1 MKKLIFVWMLCVCI
15 GFGMTAQ
22 ASGTLF
28 NAYLPKA
35 ILSEEEAV
43 QEKIQMKPDMLK
55 VVRQSVI
62 PWDDE
67 GTQWS
72 VFIEVENESESKIV
86 LDETWLIACNA
97 EKEEFARWHV
107 PAIDGAFWKTGRT
120 VQPGGRVVLFA
131 GTDEVRTW
139 VQHPQTHEKTEKTVS
154 PAGLSAFAGKIRRA
168 KSLRMRLDTRIV
180 SEAKEYTEQVETA
193 KAWIADGKLHLET
206 TDEFDPEGVVTLS
219 VVVTDGDG
227 RMLDA
232 MQDSV
237 AHNESL
243 VQNGRFRAEKT
254 LAPYV
259 DEKTAQS
266 AKFEITE
273 RKKPQKTVDKSR

>member
-35 ILSEEEAV
+35 ILSEEEAA

-107 PAIDGAFWKTGRT
+107 PAIGGAFYST
-120 VQPGGRVVLFA
+120 VRVIQPGEWVVLFA
-131 GTDEVRTW
+131 GAKEIQAYTYDEKRGT
-139 VQHPQTHEKTEKTVS
+139 TEWKTVGQT
-154 PAGLSAFAGKIRRA
+154 GLGEFAGKIRRA
-168 KSLRMRLDTRIV
+168 KFLRVRLEARIDSQTRGHLEKV
-180 SEAKEYTEQVETA
+180 TDA
-193 KAWIADGKLHLET
+193 KAWIEDGKLHLET
-206 TDEFDPEGVVTLS
+206 AEGLDLSGFVSLS
-219 VVVTDGDG
+219 VIVSDREGHI
-227 RMLDA
+227 LDVL
-232 MQDSV
+232 QERTED
-237 AHNESL
+237 NESML
-243 VQNGRFRAEKT
+243 NGGTFKAEKE
-254 LAPYV
+254 LAPYMSQK
-259 DEKTAQS
+259 KTEDVIFQVVGY
-266 AKFEITE
+266 KF
-273 RKKPQKTVDKSR
+273 P

>member
-35 ILSEEEAV
+35 ILSEEEAA

-67 GTQWS
+67 GTKWS

-107 PAIDGAFWKTGRT
+107 PAIGGAFYST
-120 VQPGGRVVLFA
+120 VRVIQPGERVVLFA
-131 GTDEVRTW
+131 GAKEIQAYTYDEKRGT
-139 VQHPQTHEKTEKTVS
+139 TEWKTVGQT
-154 PAGLSAFAGKIRRA
+154 GLGEFAGKIRRA
-168 KSLRMRLDTRIV
+168 KFLRVRLEARIDSQTRGHLEKV
-180 SEAKEYTEQVETA
+180 TDA
-193 KAWIADGKLHLET
+193 KAWIEDGKLHLET
-206 TDEFDPEGVVTLS
+206 AEGLDLSGFVSLS
-219 VVVTDGDG
+219 VIVSDREGHILDVLQERTEDNKS
-227 RMLDA
+227 ML
-232 MQDSV
+232 
-237 AHNESL
+237 
-243 VQNGRFRAEKT
+243 NGGTFKAEKE
-254 LAPYV
+254 LAPYMSQK
-259 DEKTAQS
+259 KTEDVIFQVVGY
-266 AKFEITE
+266 KF
-273 RKKPQKTVDKSR
+273 P

>member
-35 ILSEEEAV
+35 ILSEEEAA

-72 VFIEVENESESKIV
+72 IFIEVENESESKIV
-86 LDETWLIACNA
+86 LDETWLIACDE

-107 PAIDGAFWKTGRT
+107 PAIGGAFYST
-120 VQPGGRVVLFA
+120 VRVIQPGERVVLFA
-131 GTDEVRTW
+131 GAKEIQAYTYDEKRGT
-139 VQHPQTHEKTEKTVS
+139 TEWKTVGQT
-154 PAGLSAFAGKIRRA
+154 GLGEFAGKIRRA
-168 KSLRMRLDTRIV
+168 KFLRVRLEARIDSQTRGHLEKV
-180 SEAKEYTEQVETA
+180 TDA
-193 KAWIADGKLHLET
+193 KAWIEDGKLHLET
-206 TDEFDPEGVVTLS
+206 AEGLDLSGFVSLS
-219 VVVTDGDG
+219 VIVSDREGHI
-227 RMLDA
+227 LDVL
-232 MQDSV
+232 QERTED
-237 AHNESL
+237 NESML
-243 VQNGRFRAEKT
+243 NGGTFKAEKE
-254 LAPYV
+254 LAPYMSQK
-259 DEKTAQS
+259 KTEDVIFQVVGY
-266 AKFEITE
+266 KF
-273 RKKPQKTVDKSR
+273 P

>member
-1 MKKLIFVWMLCVCI
+1 MKKLVFVWMLCVCI

-35 ILSEEEAV
+35 ILSEEEAA

-97 EKEEFARWHV
+97 KKEEFARWHV
-107 PAIDGAFWKTGRT
+107 PAIDGAFYST
-120 VQPGGRVVLFA
+120 VRVIQPGERVVLFA
-131 GTDEVRTW
+131 GAKEIQAYTYDEKRGT
-139 VQHPQTHEKTEKTVS
+139 TEWKTVGQT
-154 PAGLSAFAGKIRRA
+154 GLGEFAGKIRRA
-168 KSLRMRLDTRIV
+168 KFLRVRLEARIDSQTRGHLEKV
-180 SEAKEYTEQVETA
+180 TDA
-193 KAWIADGKLHLET
+193 KAWIEDGKLHLET
-206 TDEFDPEGVVTLS
+206 AEGLDLSGFVSLS
-219 VVVTDGDG
+219 VIVSDREGHI
-227 RMLDA
+227 LDVL
-232 MQDSV
+232 QERTED
-237 AHNESL
+237 NESML
-243 VQNGRFRAEKT
+243 NGGTFKAEKE
-254 LAPYV
+254 LAPYMSQK
-259 DEKTAQS
+259 KTEDVIFQVVGY
-266 AKFEITE
+266 KF
-273 RKKPQKTVDKSR
+273 P

>member
-35 ILSEEEAV
+35 ILSEEEAA

-107 PAIDGAFWKTGRT
+107 PAIGGAFYST
-120 VQPGGRVVLFA
+120 VRVIQPNERVVLFA
-131 GTDEVRTW
+131 GAKEIQAYTYDEKRGT
-139 VQHPQTHEKTEKTVS
+139 TEWKTVGQT
-154 PAGLSAFAGKIRRA
+154 GLGEFAGKIRRA
-168 KSLRMRLDTRIV
+168 KFLRVRLEARIDSQTRGHLEKV
-180 SEAKEYTEQVETA
+180 TDA
-193 KAWIADGKLHLET
+193 KAWIEDGKLHLET
-206 TDEFDPEGVVTLS
+206 AEGLDLSGFVSLS
-219 VVVTDGDG
+219 VIVSDREGHI
-227 RMLDA
+227 LDVL
-232 MQDSV
+232 QERTED
-237 AHNESL
+237 NESML
-243 VQNGRFRAEKT
+243 NGGPFKAEKE
-254 LAPYV
+254 LAPYMSQK
-259 DEKTAQS
+259 KTEDVVFLVVGY
-266 AKFEITE
+266 KF
-273 RKKPQKTVDKSR
+273 P

>member
-1 MKKLIFVWMLCVCI
+1 MKKLVFVWMLCVCI

-72 VFIEVENESESKIV
+72 VFVEVENESESKIV

-107 PAIDGAFWKTGRT
+107 PAIGGAFYST
-120 VQPGGRVVLFA
+120 VRVIQPGERVVLFA
-131 GTDEVRTW
+131 GAKEIQAYTYDEKRGT
-139 VQHPQTHEKTEKTVS
+139 TEWKTVEQN
-154 PAGLSAFAGKIRRA
+154 GLGEFAGKIRQA
-168 KSLRMRLDTRIV
+168 KFLRVRLEARIDSQTRGHLEKV
-180 SEAKEYTEQVETA
+180 TDA
-193 KAWIADGKLHLET
+193 KAWIEDGKLHLET
-206 TDEFDPEGVVTLS
+206 AEGLDLSGFVSLS
-219 VVVTDGDG
+219 VIVSDREGHI
-227 RMLDA
+227 LDVLQERTEDNKS
-232 MQDSV
+232 MISGG
-237 AHNESL
+237 S
-243 VQNGRFRAEKT
+243 FKAEKE
-254 LAPYV
+254 LAPYMSQK
-259 DEKTAQS
+259 KTEDVIFQVVGY
-266 AKFEITE
+266 KF
-273 RKKPQKTVDKSR
+273 P

>member
-1 MKKLIFVWMLCVCI
+1 MKKLVFVWMLCVCI

-35 ILSEEEAV
+35 ILSEEEAA

-107 PAIDGAFWKTGRT
+107 PAIGGAFYST
-120 VQPGGRVVLFA
+120 VRVIQPGERVVLFA
-131 GTDEVRTW
+131 GAKEIQAYTYDEKRGT
-139 VQHPQTHEKTEKTVS
+139 TEWKTVGQT
-154 PAGLSAFAGKIRRA
+154 GLGEFAGKIRRA
-168 KSLRMRLDTRIV
+168 KFLRVRLEARIDSQTRGHLEKV
-180 SEAKEYTEQVETA
+180 TDA
-193 KAWIADGKLHLET
+193 KAWIEDGKLHLET
-206 TDEFDPEGVVTLS
+206 AEGLDLSGFVSLS
-219 VVVTDGDG
+219 VIVSDREGHI
-227 RMLDA
+227 LDVL
-232 MQDSV
+232 QERTED
-237 AHNESL
+237 NESML
-243 VQNGRFRAEKT
+243 NGGTFKAEKE
-254 LAPYV
+254 LAPYMSQK
-259 DEKTAQS
+259 KTEDVIFQVVGY
-266 AKFEITE
+266 KF
-273 RKKPQKTVDKSR
+273 P

>member
-1 MKKLIFVWMLCVCI
+1 MKKLVFVWMLCVCI

-28 NAYLPKA
+28 NAYLSKA
-35 ILSEEEAV
+35 ILSEEEAA

-107 PAIDGAFWKTGRT
+107 PAIGGAFYST
-120 VQPGGRVVLFA
+120 VRVIQPGERVVLFA
-131 GTDEVRTW
+131 GAKEIQAYTYDEKRGT
-139 VQHPQTHEKTEKTVS
+139 TEWKTVGQT
-154 PAGLSAFAGKIRRA
+154 GLGEFAGKIRRA
-168 KSLRMRLDTRIV
+168 KFLRVRLEARIDSQTRGHLEKV
-180 SEAKEYTEQVETA
+180 TDA
-193 KAWIADGKLHLET
+193 KAWIEDGKLHLET
-206 TDEFDPEGVVTLS
+206 AEGLDLSGFVSLS
-219 VVVTDGDG
+219 VIVSDREGHI
-227 RMLDA
+227 LDVL
-232 MQDSV
+232 QERTED
-237 AHNESL
+237 NESML
-243 VQNGRFRAEKT
+243 NGGTFKAEKE
-254 LAPYV
+254 LAPYMSQK
-259 DEKTAQS
+259 KTEDVIFQVVGY
-266 AKFEITE
+266 KF
-273 RKKPQKTVDKSR
+273 P

>member
-1 MKKLIFVWMLCVCI
+1 MKKLVFMWMLCVCI

-35 ILSEEEAV
+35 ILSEEEAA

-107 PAIDGAFWKTGRT
+107 PAIGGAFYST
-120 VQPGGRVVLFA
+120 VRVIQPGERVVLFA
-131 GTDEVRTW
+131 GAKEIQAYTYDEKRGT
-139 VQHPQTHEKTEKTVS
+139 TEWKTVGQT
-154 PAGLSAFAGKIRRA
+154 GLGEFAGKIRRA
-168 KSLRMRLDTRIV
+168 KFLRVRLEARIDSQTRGHLEKV
-180 SEAKEYTEQVETA
+180 TDA
-193 KAWIADGKLHLET
+193 KAWIEDGKLHLET
-206 TDEFDPEGVVTLS
+206 AEGLDLSGFVSLS
-219 VVVTDGDG
+219 VIVSDREGHI
-227 RMLDA
+227 LDVL
-232 MQDSV
+232 QERTED
-237 AHNESL
+237 NESML
-243 VQNGRFRAEKT
+243 NGGTFKAEKE
-254 LAPYV
+254 LAPYMSQK
-259 DEKTAQS
+259 KTEDVIFQVVGY
-266 AKFEITE
+266 KF
-273 RKKPQKTVDKSR
+273 P

>member
-22 ASGTLF
+22 ASGTHF

-35 ILSEEEAV
+35 ILSEEEAA

-107 PAIDGAFWKTGRT
+107 PAIGGAFYST
-120 VQPGGRVVLFA
+120 VRVIQPGERVVLFA
-131 GTDEVRTW
+131 GAKEIQAYTYDEKRGT
-139 VQHPQTHEKTEKTVS
+139 TEWKTVGQT
-154 PAGLSAFAGKIRRA
+154 GLGEFAGKIRRA
-168 KSLRMRLDTRIV
+168 KFLRVRLEARIDSQTRGHLEKV
-180 SEAKEYTEQVETA
+180 TDA
-193 KAWIADGKLHLET
+193 KAWIEDGKLHLET
-206 TDEFDPEGVVTLS
+206 AEGLDLSGFVSLS
-219 VVVTDGDG
+219 VIVSDREGHI
-227 RMLDA
+227 LDVL
-232 MQDSV
+232 QERTED
-237 AHNESL
+237 NESML
-243 VQNGRFRAEKT
+243 NGGTFKAEKE
-254 LAPYV
+254 LAPYMSQK
-259 DEKTAQS
+259 KTEDVIFQAVGY
-266 AKFEITE
+266 KF
-273 RKKPQKTVDKSR
+273 P

>member
-107 PAIDGAFWKTGRT
+107 PAIDGAFYST
-120 VQPGGRVVLFA
+120 VRVIQPGERVVLFA
-131 GTDEVRTW
+131 GAKEIQAYTYDEKRGT
-139 VQHPQTHEKTEKTVS
+139 TEWKTVGQT
-154 PAGLSAFAGKIRRA
+154 GLGEFAGKIRRA
-168 KSLRMRLDTRIV
+168 KFLRVRLETRID
-180 SEAKEYTEQVETA
+180 SQTR
-193 KAWIADGKLHLET
+193 GHLET
-206 TDEFDPEGVVTLS
+206 AEGLDLSGLVSLS
-219 VVVTDGDG
+219 VIVSDREGHI
-227 RMLDA
+227 LDVL
-232 MQDSV
+232 QERTED
-237 AHNESL
+237 NESML
-243 VQNGRFRAEKT
+243 NGGTFKAEKE
-254 LAPYV
+254 LAPYMSQK
-259 DEKTAQS
+259 KTEDVIFQVVGY
-266 AKFEITE
+266 KF
-273 RKKPQKTVDKSR
+273 P

>member
-1 MKKLIFVWMLCVCI
+1 MKKLVFVWMLCVCI

-35 ILSEEEAV
+35 ILSEEEAA

-72 VFIEVENESESKIV
+72 VFIEMENESESKIV

-107 PAIDGAFWKTGRT
+107 PAIGGAFYST
-120 VQPGGRVVLFA
+120 VRVIQPGERVVLFA
-131 GTDEVRTW
+131 GAKEIQAYTYDEKRGT
-139 VQHPQTHEKTEKTVS
+139 TEWKTVGQT
-154 PAGLSAFAGKIRRA
+154 GLGEFAGKIRRA
-168 KSLRMRLDTRIV
+168 KFLRVRLEARIDSQTRGHLEKV
-180 SEAKEYTEQVETA
+180 TDA
-193 KAWIADGKLHLET
+193 KAWIEDGKLHLET
-206 TDEFDPEGVVTLS
+206 AEGLDLSGFVSLS
-219 VVVTDGDG
+219 VIVSDREGHI
-227 RMLDA
+227 LDVL
-232 MQDSV
+232 QERTED
-237 AHNESL
+237 NESML
-243 VQNGRFRAEKT
+243 NGGTFKAEKE
-254 LAPYV
+254 LAPYMTQKKTEDV
-259 DEKTAQS
+259 DFQVVGY
-266 AKFEITE
+266 KF
-273 RKKPQKTVDKSR
+273 P

>member
-1 MKKLIFVWMLCVCI
+1 MKKLVFVWMLCVCI

-35 ILSEEEAV
+35 ILSEEEAA

-107 PAIDGAFWKTGRT
+107 PAIDGAFYST
-120 VQPGGRVVLFA
+120 VRVIQPGERVVLFA
-131 GTDEVRTW
+131 GAKEIQVYTYDEKRGT
-139 VQHPQTHEKTEKTVS
+139 TEWKTVGQT
-154 PAGLSAFAGKIRRA
+154 GLGEFAGKIRRA
-168 KSLRMRLDTRIV
+168 KFLRVRLEARIDSQTRGHLEKV
-180 SEAKEYTEQVETA
+180 TDA
-193 KAWIADGKLHLET
+193 KAWIEDGKLHLET
-206 TDEFDPEGVVTLS
+206 AEGLDLSGFVSLS
-219 VVVTDGDG
+219 VIVSDREGHI
-227 RMLDA
+227 LDVL
-232 MQDSV
+232 QERTED
-237 AHNESL
+237 NESML
-243 VQNGRFRAEKT
+243 NGGTFKAEKE
-254 LAPYV
+254 LAPYMSQK
-259 DEKTAQS
+259 KTEDVIFQVVGY
-266 AKFEITE
+266 KF
-273 RKKPQKTVDKSR
+273 P

>member
-35 ILSEEEAV
+35 ILSEEEAAE
-43 QEKIQMKPDMLK
+43 EKIQMKPDMLK

-107 PAIDGAFWKTGRT
+107 PAIDGAFYST
-120 VQPGGRVVLFA
+120 VRVIQPGERVVLFA
-131 GTDEVRTW
+131 GAKEIQAYTYDEKRGT
-139 VQHPQTHEKTEKTVS
+139 TEWKTVGQT
-154 PAGLSAFAGKIRRA
+154 GLGEFAGKIRRA
-168 KSLRMRLDTRIV
+168 KFLRVRLEARIDSQTRGHLEKV
-180 SEAKEYTEQVETA
+180 TDA
-193 KAWIADGKLHLET
+193 KAWIEDGKLHLET
-206 TDEFDPEGVVTLS
+206 AEGLDLSGFVSLS
-219 VVVTDGDG
+219 VIVSDREGHI
-227 RMLDA
+227 LDVL
-232 MQDSV
+232 QERTED
-237 AHNESL
+237 NESML
-243 VQNGRFRAEKT
+243 NGGTFKAEKE
-254 LAPYV
+254 LAPYMSQK
-259 DEKTAQS
+259 KTEDVIFQVVGY
-266 AKFEITE
+266 KF
-273 RKKPQKTVDKSR
+273 P

>member
-1 MKKLIFVWMLCVCI
+1 MKKLVFVWMLCVCI

-35 ILSEEEAV
+35 ILSEEEAA

-107 PAIDGAFWKTGRT
+107 PAIDGAFYST
-120 VQPGGRVVLFA
+120 VRVIQPGERVVLFA
-131 GTDEVRTW
+131 GAKEIQAYTYDEKRGT
-139 VQHPQTHEKTEKTVS
+139 TEWKTVGQT
-154 PAGLSAFAGKIRRA
+154 GLGEFAGKIRRA
-168 KSLRMRLDTRIV
+168 KFLRVRLEARIDSQTRGHLEKV
-180 SEAKEYTEQVETA
+180 TDA
-193 KAWIADGKLHLET
+193 KAWIEDGKLHLET
-206 TDEFDPEGVVTLS
+206 AEGLDLSGFVSLS
-219 VVVTDGDG
+219 VIVSDREGHI
-227 RMLDA
+227 LDIL
-232 MQDSV
+232 QERTED
-237 AHNESL
+237 NESML
-243 VQNGRFRAEKT
+243 NGGTFKAEKE
-254 LAPYV
+254 LAPYMSQK
-259 DEKTAQS
+259 KTEDVIFQVVGY
-266 AKFEITE
+266 KF
-273 RKKPQKTVDKSR
+273 P

>member
-1 MKKLIFVWMLCVCI
+1 MKKLVFVWMLCVCI

-35 ILSEEEAV
+35 ILSEEEAA

-67 GTQWS
+67 GTKWS

-107 PAIDGAFWKTGRT
+107 PAIGGAFYST
-120 VQPGGRVVLFA
+120 VRVIQPGERVVLFA
-131 GTDEVRTW
+131 GAKEIQAYAYDEKRGT
-139 VQHPQTHEKTEKTVS
+139 TEWKTVGQT
-154 PAGLSAFAGKIRRA
+154 GLGEFAGKIRQA
-168 KSLRMRLDTRIV
+168 KLLRVRLEARIDSQTRGHL
-180 SEAKEYTEQVETA
+180 ETVTDA
-193 KAWIADGKLHLET
+193 KAWIEDGKLHLET
-206 TDEFDPEGVVTLS
+206 AEGLDLSGFVSLS
-219 VVVTDGDG
+219 VIVSDREGHI
-227 RMLDA
+227 LDVL
-232 MQDSV
+232 QERTED
-237 AHNESL
+237 NESML
-243 VQNGRFRAEKT
+243 SGGSFKAEKE
-254 LAPYV
+254 LAPYMSQKKTEDV
-259 DEKTAQS
+259 DFQIVGYKN
-266 AKFEITE
+266 
-273 RKKPQKTVDKSR
+273 P